1 MQSIF
6 VTGGAGFVGSHVV
19 ERALDRGMHVTVL
32 DDLSSGRIGNLPVG
46 VDLHRVD
53 IANAD
58 EVIAICKDML
68 PPSAVIHCAAQ
79 ASVVRAIED
88 PARNHAVNVEGT
100 TNILRI
106 CETFRCPLVFT
117 STAGVYG
124 DYPHRP
130 IPESAPVAPLSPY
143 AQSKALGEALIH
155 AHATEHDLPHVV
167 CRLANVYGPRQ
178 RGDGEAGV
186 VAIFAHRIRHNE
198 SITLFGNG
206 LPTRDF
212 IHVTDVAKGLFG
224 AIGRRGTYNIATG
237 TETSVREIFDLACE
251 ALSSQASPVMA
262 ELRSG
267 EILNSSLDPA
277 LALNELG
284 WNARVAVANG
294 IPDTIKALA
303 YELDN

>member
-1 MQSIF
+1 MQSIL

-19 ERALDRGMHVTVL
+19 ERVLDRGMHVTVL

-46 VDLHRVD
+46 VEVHRVD

-58 EVIAICKDML
+58 DVNAICKDL
-68 PPSAVIHCAAQ
+68 PPPNAVIHCAAQ

-88 PARNHAVNVEGT
+88 PARNDAVNVGGT

-106 CETFRCPLVFT
+106 CETYRCPLVFT

-124 DYPHRP
+124 DYPQRP

-143 AQSKALGEALIH
+143 AQSKAAGEALVY
-155 AHATEHDLPHVV
+155 AHATAHDLPHVV

-206 LPTRDF
+206 SPTRDF

-251 ALSSQASPVMA
+251 ALSAHPRPVMA
-262 ELRSG
+262 DLRPG
-267 EILNSSLDPA
+267 EILNSSLDPTFA
-277 LALNELG
+277 LYELG
-284 WNARVAVANG
+284 WNARTHVATG
-294 IPDTIKALA
+294 IPATIKALA
-303 YELDN
+303 C